1 MVWLGSIKIRLEIHV
16 LFDFLLVELVV
27 VGLTLLAELQESDAL
42 LQQVCLIA
50 FEVERRSHSEVLIAA
65 RQCVVA
71 VRGRIVYMY
80 DTTEFIAMYPST
92 LCL

>member
-1 MVWLGSIKIRLEIHV
+1 MVWLGSIKIRLEINV

-50 FEVERRSHSEVLIAA
+50 FGVERRSHSAILIAT

-71 VRGRIVYMY
+71 VRGRIVYM
-80 DTTEFIAMYPST
+80 
-92 LCL
+92 

>member
-1 MVWLGSIKIRLEIHV
+1 MVWLGSIKIRLEINA

-42 LQQVCLIA
+42 LQQVCLTA
-50 FEVERRSHSEVLIAA
+50 FEVERRSHSEILIAT
-65 RQCVVA
+65 RQRVVA

-80 DTTEFIAMYPST
+80 DTTEFIATYPST

>member
-27 VGLTLLAELQESDAL
+27 FGLTLLAELQESDA